1 MFNFMVTSEGGLTTA
16 GYAIAIIAGI
26 VLFLAAIYFAG
37 KHSEKHKLTTRQLVF
52 CAVAMTLAFV
62 TSYLKIF
69 TLPWGGSVT
78 LCSMLFIVLVANWYG
93 VGTGIT
99 VGLAY
104 GILQFIQEP
113 YVLSFFQ
120 VCCDYILAFAALG
133 VAGFFAKQIHGLLKG
148 YIVAV
153 IARGAFHA
161 LGGYLY
167 WMSYMPDNFPKSLTA
182 IYPIVYNYSYLL
194 AEGIITVIVISIPAV
209 SKALAQVKKAA
220 LGTSL

>member
-1 MFNFMVTSEGGLTTA
+1 MVTSDGGLTTA

-52 CAVAMTLAFV
+52 CAVAMALAFV

-113 YVLSFFQ
+113 YVFSFFQ
-120 VCCDYILAFAALG
+120 VCCDYILAFATLG
-133 VAGFFAKQIHGLLKG
+133 VAGFFAKQSHGLLKG

-209 SKALAQVKKAA
+209 SKALTQVKKAA
-220 LGTSL
+220 IQ

>member
-1 MFNFMVTSEGGLTTA
+1 MFNFMVTSDGGLTTA

-37 KHSEKHKLTTRQLVF
+37 KHSEKQKLTTRQLVF
-52 CAVAMTLAFV
+52 CAVAMALAFV

-78 LCSMLFIVLVANWYG
+78 LCSMLLIVLVANWYG

-133 VAGFFAKQIHGLLKG
+133 VAGFFTKACY
-148 YIVAV
+148 YIFFLQSRAMDCLRDILRRLSQGV
-153 IARGAFHA
+153 RFMH
-161 LGGYLY
+161 LGDICIG
-167 WMSYMPDNFPKSLTA
+167 
-182 IYPIVYNYSYLL
+182 
-194 AEGIITVIVISIPAV
+194 
-209 SKALAQVKKAA
+209 
-220 LGTSL
+220 

>member
-1 MFNFMVTSEGGLTTA
+1 MFNFMVTSDGGLTTA

-26 VLFLAAIYFAG
+26 VLSLAAIYFAG
-37 KHSEKHKLTTRQLVF
+37 KHSEKQKLTTRQLVF
-52 CAVAMTLAFV
+52 CAGAMALAFV

-93 VGTGIT
+93 IGTGIT

-104 GILQFIQEP
+104 GILRFIQEP

-120 VCCDYILAFAALG
+120 ICCDYILAFATLG
-133 VAGFFAKQIHGLLKG
+133 VAGFFAKQSHGLLKG
-148 YIVAV
+148 YIAAV

-167 WMSYMPDNFPKSLTA
+167 WMSYMPENFPKSLTA
-182 IYPIVYNYSYLL
+182 VYPIVYNYSYLV
-194 AEGIITVIVISIPAV
+194 AEAIITVIVISIPAV
-209 SKALAQVKKAA
+209 AKALVQVKKAA
-220 LGTSL
+220 FQ

>member
-1 MFNFMVTSEGGLTTA
+1 MFNFMVTSDGGLTTA

-26 VLFLAAIYFAG
+26 VLSLAAIYFAG
-37 KHSEKHKLTTRQLVF
+37 KHSEKQKLTTRQLVF
-52 CAVAMTLAFV
+52 CAVATALAFV

-93 VGTGIT
+93 IGTGIT

-104 GILQFIQEP
+104 GILRFIQEP

-120 VCCDYILAFAALG
+120 ICCDYILAFATLG
-133 VAGFFAKQIHGLLKG
+133 VAGFFAKQSHGLLKG
-148 YIVAV
+148 YIAAV

-167 WMSYMPDNFPKSLTA
+167 WMSYMPENFPKSLTA
-182 IYPIVYNYSYLL
+182 VYPIVYNYSYLV
-194 AEGIITVIVISIPAV
+194 AEAIITVIVISIPAV
-209 SKALAQVKKAA
+209 AKALVQVKKAA
-220 LGTSL
+220 IQ

>member
-1 MFNFMVTSEGGLTTA
+1 MKICYLVVLTK
-16 GYAIAIIAGI
+16 
-26 VLFLAAIYFAG
+26 VLT
-37 KHSEKHKLTTRQLVF
+37 KEKSLENSRLLE
-52 CAVAMTLAFV
+52 CRWPD
-62 TSYLKIF
+62 S
-69 TLPWGGSVT
+69 
-78 LCSMLFIVLVANWYG
+78 NWYG

-133 VAGFFAKQIHGLLKG
+133 VAGFFAKQSHGLLKG